1 MRISCIHQGCELYGS
16 DRCFAETVAIIRS
29 AYPAAEIEV
38 VLPKQGPLVELL
50 KDNASRIS
58 FEPIWVLRRRNLWH
72 LLTRGLLS
80 LPGALFR
87 AVSRMRSCDLVYIN
101 TSVVTDYIL
110 AARFFKNSTLLHI
123 HEIPEGVALRILRC
137 LVRWS
142 QAQII
147 FNSKATQSAFALPK
161 TGECSVIYNGI
172 SGPESPTP
180 SDYDGQRKLR
190 LLMLGRINRI
200 KGQEVLIE
208 AVRCLPERIRSRI
221 AVRVVGDAFED
232 RPREIMIRAL
242 VQKAALSDCIQIE
255 PFRAETANL
264 YEWADLIVVPSRRPE
279 SLGRVAIEAMA
290 YARPTIASAIGG
302 LIEVVD
308 DGVSGWLVP
317 PDRADLLA
325 STLQTIIEH
334 PATWRAFGSRARA
347 RYDLMFSDRS
357 VSDAM
362 KAVLQIKLSKKM
374 HNEARE
380 ANPPVVSDVV

>member
-1 MRISCIHQGCELYGS
+1 
-16 DRCFAETVAIIRS
+16 
-29 AYPAAEIEV
+29 
-38 VLPKQGPLVELL
+38 
-50 KDNASRIS
+50 
-58 FEPIWVLRRRNLWH
+58 
-72 LLTRGLLS
+72 
-80 LPGALFR
+80 
-87 AVSRMRSCDLVYIN
+87 MRSCDLVYIN